1 MLGAKA
7 ALQPDVEVLVLL
19 GIGGVDRG
27 YKILQSTLEGNELLE
42 GIVQKPATERE
53 DDQEL

>member
-19 GIGGVDRG
+19 GIGGVDGG
-27 YKILQSTLEGNELLE
+27 YEILQSTLEGDELLE
-42 GIVQKPATERE
+42 GVVQKPATEGE
-53 DDQEL
+53 DDQKL